1 MTSPRNVVLAMD
13 GSDHSTYAFDWYMKN
28 IHKTNDH
35 VIIVH
40 CPEYHA
46 IMQAPMVLADVT
58 AVTEIIAEEETK
70 IKVLLNDLG
79 EKLRNAG
86 IGGKV
91 KSVSGRPG
99 EVVVRVA
106 EEEGA
111 SLIITGTRGNGT
123 IRRTLMGSVSD
134 YIIHHSHIPVLVCR
148 RKDHSHEH

>member
-1 MTSPRNVVLAMD
+1 MASQRNVVLAMD
-13 GSDHSTYAFDWYMKN
+13 GSNHSMYAFDWYLEN
-28 IHKTNDH
+28 IHKAHDH

-46 IMQAPMVLADVT
+46 VMQAPMVLADVT
-58 AVTEIIAEEETK
+58 AVSEIMAEEEKK
-70 IKVLLNDLG
+70 IKALLNNFG
-79 EKLRNAG
+79 EKLRSAG

-91 KSVSGRPG
+91 KSVGGQPG

-134 YIIHHSHIPVLVCR
+134 FIVHHSHVPVLVCR
-148 RKDHSHEH
+148 RKAHAHEH